1 MTRFEATNCRREG
14 DLGQKKSA
22 GIDEGLSFSSMKK
35 PIQHSICRVSQQAKT
50 PARTNKHGASGATW
64 LAPRELSTIRGVG
77 VPHNGLQACHI
88 GAVTCFTARR
98 APSSPHLA
106 CGLNGSFFLRTC
118 GLIPAV
124 KAGRSFS
131 FQEGA
136 ETCGTLRGW
145 MVCATPMSTHARLNS
160 VGPSGKRLVFFCGG
174 VIGLE
179 CTYLLGLR
187 ANFDGLTW
195 VRSKVRSL

>member
-1 MTRFEATNCRREG
+1 MFFENRG
-14 DLGQKKSA
+14 
-22 GIDEGLSFSSMKK
+22 SFAAVEELMM
-35 PIQHSICRVSQQAKT
+35 RA
-50 PARTNKHGASGATW
+50 
-64 LAPRELSTIRGVG
+64 RELARLWLGLTST
-77 VPHNGLQACHI
+77 Q
-88 GAVTCFTARR
+88 R